1 MTADRALRLLHIV
14 VSLVVP
20 GVAPGVALGAAA
32 CGSSAAEPGPE
43 PAPPTPASR
52 AEPAPGDEALVA
64 PRFPDVVLVNQRGE
78 PVHVHRDLVQDKIV
92 VMNFIYTRCTS
103 VCPTLGVGFSRL
115 QELEKERL
123 GREVNLISVTLDPEN
138 DTPERLLAWGERYHA
153 APGWTM
159 LGGAPRDVERLLE
172 ALSVY
177 TAVKESHVPIV
188 LAGNDR
194 TGQWRRAHGFT
205 TPAQLHE
212 LVDQLRTGT
221 AAR

>member
-1 MTADRALRLLHIV
+1 MTADRATRLL
-14 VSLVVP
+14 LVLALALV
-20 GVAPGVALGAAA
+20 LGAVA
-32 CGSSAAEPGPE
+32 CGSGAAQPV
-43 PAPPTPASR
+43 PAPAPSAPP
-52 AEPAPGDEALVA
+52 AEPAQRDEALVA

-103 VCPTLGVGFSRL
+103 VCPTLGVSFSRL

-123 GREVNLISVTLDPEN
+123 GREVNLISVTIDPEN

-212 LVDQLRTGT
+212 LVDQLRAG
-221 AAR
+221 APAR